1 MFPLFRIG
9 LLFILLITCQLY
21 AISVGFA
28 LDNFIAVPVQPLT
41 LYEQSCES
49 SNFSTFGHLTIS
61 KEEQATDTWCGIAT
75 ARIAM
80 DYVFYRGTVLD
91 QCALV
96 SPVASKEASSQPA
109 SAGVPLQLD
118 CCDRTQPPDVPD
130 FYNSHCQSARWPE
143 EIFNSRGFSY
153 SAPYP
158 GPLHLPLTWS
168 EVINEICDEDRP
180 YISTIEP
187 EGASKHAVLVHGF
200 YGGRAKP
207 PFLWRQVLIYD
218 PYDDWSYWDWERFN
232 VPIGLRSYAHHGDTY
247 KIRKLRSPY
256 QPPGRPP
263 VLPLRPDE
271 SSELPSGLPF
281 ATSGDPRDPS
291 PKRSFSP

>member
-9 LLFILLITCQLY
+9 LLFSMLITCQLS

-28 LDNFIAVPVQPLT
+28 LDDFIAIPVLPLIP
-41 LYEQSCES
+41 YGESCES
-49 SNFSTFGHLTIS
+49 SNYGRLSII
-61 KEEQATDTWCGIAT
+61 KQKQDTDYWCGVAT

-80 DYVFYRGTVLD
+80 DYVFYRGSVLD
-91 QCALV
+91 QCALI
-96 SPVASKEASSQPA
+96 SPIASKEVSSQPA
-109 SAGVPLQLD
+109 STGIPPQLD

-143 EIFNSRGFSY
+143 EIFDSRGFSY

-158 GPLHLPLTWS
+158 GPLHPPLTWS

-187 EGASKHAVLVHGF
+187 KEASKHAVLVHGF
-200 YGGRAKP
+200 RGMWGKSRTE
-207 PFLWRQVLIYD
+207 FLWRQVLIYD

-232 VPIGLRSYAHHGDTY
+232 VHIGPRSYAHLGDTY

-263 VLPLRPDE
+263 VLPLRPGE

-291 PKRSFSP
+291 PKRPFSP